1 MWTVSPA
8 RALLLSALLVL
19 GAQLGLAI
27 GRPLAAFA
35 AAPGEATPLSNE
47 ETLTYW
53 AHAARAVPVRTQPA
67 DKSAEIARL
76 RFDTEDGLPEVYL
89 LLRQQVAPDGRT
101 WVEVR
106 VPMRPNGRTGW
117 VPREAL
123 DRFRPVTTQLRI
135 DRGRLRATLYRGGK
149 PIWTARVGVGARG
162 SPTPAGR
169 FYVRERIRSLR
180 GGTTYG
186 PLAFGTS
193 AYSRLSDWP
202 GGGVVGIHG
211 TNRPG
216 LIPGRPSHGCVRL
229 RNGAIRQLGRLMPIG
244 TPVLIE

>member
-1 MWTVSPA
+1 MVSPA
-8 RALLLSALLVL
+8 RALLVSALLL
-19 GAQLGLAI
+19 LLAQFGSAI
-27 GRPLAAFA
+27 ASAEPASAVEPSA
-35 AAPGEATPLSNE
+35 AAPLSNE

-53 AHAARAVPVRTQPA
+53 AHAAKVMPVRALPSHQA
-67 DKSAEIARL
+67 AEVARL

-89 LLRQQVAPDGRT
+89 LLRRQVATDGRT

-106 VPMRPNGRTGW
+106 IPMRPNGRTGW

-123 DRFRPVTTQLRI
+123 AQFRQVTTQLRI
-135 DRGRLRATLYRGGK
+135 NRRRLRATLYRGGK
-149 PIWTARVGVGARG
+149 PIWSARVGVGSRR

-169 FYVRERIRSLR
+169 FYIRERIRSLR
-180 GGTTYG
+180 GGTIYG

-211 TNRPG
+211 TNEPG

-229 RNGAIRQLGRLMPIG
+229 RNGSIRRLGSLMPIG